1 MKVTNE
7 AVKFF
12 NYSAGIVKKNKD
24 SNIVCVVIRTLD
36 DGTHKFYID
45 GQYPEDF
52 DIDWYSITQ
61 PGWDFSVLFFEDAI
75 FNATIDYDRSSS
87 DESNRLKVIV

>member
-12 NYSAGIVKKNKD
+12 NYSSGIIQKNKD
-24 SNIVCVVIRTLD
+24 TNTVCVVIRMLD

-45 GQYPEDF
+45 GQYPEDV
-52 DIDWYSITQ
+52 DMDWYAITQ
-61 PGWDFSVLFFEDAI
+61 PGWDYFWRMISLMQLLIMIGLAQ
-75 FNATIDYDRSSS
+75 TRPID
-87 DESNRLKVIV
+87 